1 MPFELKLAWTYFRAK
16 RKSLARFTEIAAIVG
31 ISVGVASLIV
41 AQSLARGFQDEMR
54 DKILANTAHVSVFL
68 KDGSEIFNWREI
80 SENLKQ
86 DENVIE
92 VTPTTFE
99 SAILSG
105 ANSSS
110 YAVIKTENGKWKT
123 ENDKSADSPDAISV
137 KIGAELAEKN
147 NLKIGDEVDLITFVD
162 ETTPKIS
169 RVLVE
174 DVFNTGLYEYDSI
187 WINISTEN
195 FNKIS
200 GKTKYTPKSLS
211 ISVRDIYK
219 ANETAAKIRAKL
231 GENFRVL
238 DWQEA
243 NQPLFSA
250 LSLERK
256 VSLAIISLIIFIAV
270 LNITT
275 TLALLVNERK
285 LDIAVLRTCGAK
297 TRSLVFVFLFEGLFL
312 GFLGIFSGVLLGLLA
327 CFLGNYF
334 RFINL
339 PAEVYSLNY
348 IPFHADFW
356 NVLITVLIAAALCL
370 AATIYPAFRAS
381 KIKPSEN
388 LRF

>member
-1 MPFELKLAWTYFRAK
+1 MMPFELKLAWTYFRAK
-16 RKSLARFTEIAAIVG
+16 RKSLARFTEIAAVVG
-31 ISVGVASLIV
+31 ICVGVASLIV

-68 KDGSEIFNWREI
+68 KDGSELLNWREI

-86 DENVIE
+86 NENVIE
-92 VTPTTFE
+92 VEPTTFE
-99 SAILSG
+99 NAILNS

-110 YAVIKTENGKWKT
+110 YAVIKVEKT
-123 ENDKSADSPDAISV
+123 DNSNELSTQHSALGTIKV
-137 KIGAELAEKN
+137 GTELAEKS
-147 NLKIGDEVDLITFVD
+147 NLRIGDEVDLITFED

-169 RVLVE
+169 RVLIE
-174 DVFNTGLYEYDSI
+174 DIFKTGLYEYDSI
-187 WINISTEN
+187 WINISPEN
-195 FNKIS
+195 FVKIS
-200 GKTKYTPKSLS
+200 GAGVYTPKNLS
-211 ISVRDIYK
+211 VSVKDIYK
-219 ANETAAKIRAKL
+219 ANETAAKIRAEL

-297 TRSLVFVFLFEGLFL
+297 TRSLIFVFLFEGLLL
-312 GFLGIFSGVLLGLLA
+312 GFFGIFSGVLLGLLA

-334 RFINL
+334 RVINL
-339 PAEVYSLNY
+339 QAEVYSLNY

-356 NVLITVLIAAALCL
+356 NVLLTVLIAFALCL

-381 KIKPSEN
+381 RIKPLEN

>member
-31 ISVGVASLIV
+31 ICFGVASLII

-54 DKILANTAHVSVFL
+54 DKILSNTAHVSVFL
-68 KDGSEIFNWREI
+68 KDGAEIFNWQTI
-80 SENLKQ
+80 SENLKS

-99 SAILSG
+99 NAILSS

-110 YAVIKTENGKWKT
+110 YAVLKVESGKWKV
-123 ENDKSADSPDAISV
+123 ENGRTDSEDSINIE
-137 KIGAELAEKN
+137 IGAELAEKS
-147 NLKIGDEVDLITFVD
+147 NLKIGDEVDLITFEN

-169 RVLVE
+169 RVKIA
-174 DVFNTGLYEYDSI
+174 DVFKTGLYEYDLI
-187 WINISTEN
+187 WINISPEN
-195 FNKIS
+195 FTKIT
-200 GKTKYTPKSLS
+200 GRIEYTPKSLS
-211 ISVRDIYK
+211 VSVRDIYK
-219 ANETAAKIRAKL
+219 ANETAAKIRNEL

-297 TRSLVFVFLFEGLFL
+297 TRSLVFVFLFEGLLL
-312 GFLGIFSGVLLGLLA
+312 GFIGIFSGVLFGLFA

-334 RFINL
+334 RIINL

-348 IPFHADFW
+348 IPFHADFG
-356 NVLITVLIAAALCL
+356 NVLLTVLIAFGLCL

-381 KIKPSEN
+381 KIKPAEN
-388 LRF
+388 LRTQ

>member
-1 MPFELKLAWTYFRAK
+1 M
-16 RKSLARFTEIAAIVG
+16 ARFTEIAAVVG
-31 ISVGVASLIV
+31 ICIGVASLIV

-54 DKILANTAHVSVFL
+54 DKILSNTAHVSVFL

-80 SENLKQ
+80 SENLEQ
-86 DENVIE
+86 DENVIQ
-92 VTPTTFE
+92 VKPTTFE
-99 SAILSG
+99 SAILNSV
-105 ANSSS
+105 NSSS
-110 YAVIKTENGKWKT
+110 YAVLKVKNATSDT
-123 ENDKSADSPDAISV
+123 HSTQHSALSTIG
-137 KIGAELAEKN
+137 IGAELAEKS
-147 NLKIGDEVDLITFVD
+147 NLKVGDEVDLITFED

-169 RVLVE
+169 RVLIE
-174 DVFNTGLYEYDSI
+174 DVFKTGLYEYDLI
-187 WINISTEN
+187 WINITPEN

-200 GKTKYTPKSLS
+200 GKNEYVPKSLS
-211 ISVRDIYK
+211 ISVKDIYK
-219 ANETAAKIRAKL
+219 ANETAAKIRAEL

-275 TLALLVNERK
+275 TLALLINERK

-297 TRSLVFVFLFEGLFL
+297 MRSLIFIFLFEGLLL
-312 GFLGIFSGVLLGLLA
+312 GFFGIFSGVLLGLLA

-334 RFINL
+334 RVINL

-356 NVLITVLIAAALCL
+356 NVLITILIAFALCL

-388 LRF
+388 LRTQ

>member
-31 ISVGVASLIV
+31 ICFGVASLIV

-68 KDGSEIFNWREI
+68 KDGAEIFNWQTI

-86 DENVIE
+86 DENVSEI
-92 VTPTTFE
+92 VPATFE
-99 SAILSG
+99 NAILNT

-110 YAVIKTENGKWKT
+110 YAVLKVDPTKNEQRTTNDFIK
-123 ENDKSADSPDAISV
+123 I
-137 KIGAELAEKN
+137 KIGAELAEKS
-147 NLKIGDEVDLITFVD
+147 NLKIGDEVDLITFEN

-169 RVLVE
+169 RVKIA
-174 DVFNTGLYEYDSI
+174 DVFKTGLYEYDSI
-187 WINISTEN
+187 WINISPEN
-195 FNKIS
+195 FIKIT
-200 GKTKYTPKSLS
+200 GRPEYMPKSLS
-211 ISVRDIYK
+211 VSVRDIYK
-219 ANETAAKIRAKL
+219 ANETAAKIRAEL
-231 GENFRVL
+231 GESFRVL

-297 TRSLVFVFLFEGLFL
+297 TRSLVFVFLFEGLLL
-312 GFLGIFSGVLLGLLA
+312 GFFGIFSGVLLGLFA

-334 RFINL
+334 RVINL

-348 IPFHADFW
+348 IPFHASFW
-356 NVLITVLIAAALCL
+356 SILLTVSIAFVLCL